1 MKRLVVW
8 LLVTLLPPAAGAQT
22 VAITGGTVYPV
33 SGPKIEN
40 ATVLIRDGRIAAIGA
55 DVAVPADATKVD
67 AAGRW
72 ITPGLIHL
80 KTGLGVHLL
89 DSGGQVETQEDVR
102 EGEVKAAFNV
112 AEGLDPASIAIP
124 VARMEGVTSALTVP
138 TEGLIPGQAAFID
151 LAGDRVDDMVVK
163 APVAMIADLSE
174 GGKESG
180 GGSRG
185 GAIIRLRQVLRDA
198 QEYAARK
205 EDFRKAQ
212 IQPLSASADDLEAL
226 QPVLRGEL
234 PMFIIANRRS
244 DIETALRLA
253 RDFKLRIGLYGAAEG
268 WQVGP
273 ALAEA
278 KVPVILEPFTDLPTF
293 DALNARLDN
302 ATLLREAGVNVVA
315 AQTDAA
321 HYRDLR
327 QAAGNEVRNGMTWDD
342 ALRTVTLAAAEA
354 AQVGDRYG
362 SLEPGKVA
370 NVVVWSGD
378 PFELSSRAEHV
389 FIRGRP
395 IPLESRQ
402 TELLKRYRK
411 LPPAY

>member
-1 MKRLVVW
+1 M
-8 LLVTLLPPAAGAQT
+8 
-22 VAITGGTVYPV
+22 
-33 SGPKIEN
+33 
-40 ATVLIRDGRIAAIGA
+40 
-55 DVAVPADATKVD
+55 
-67 AAGRW
+67 
-72 ITPGLIHL
+72 
-80 KTGLGVHLL
+80 
-89 DSGGQVETQEDVR
+89 
-102 EGEVKAAFNV
+102 
-112 AEGLDPASIAIP
+112 
-124 VARMEGVTSALTVP
+124 
-138 TEGLIPGQAAFID
+138 
-151 LAGDRVDDMVVK
+151 
-163 APVAMIADLSE
+163 
-174 GGKESG
+174 
-180 GGSRG
+180 
-185 GAIIRLRQVLRDA
+185 
-198 QEYAARK
+198 
-205 EDFRKAQ
+205 
-212 IQPLSASADDLEAL
+212 
-226 QPVLRGEL
+226 
-234 PMFIIANRRS
+234 
-244 DIETALRLA
+244 
-253 RDFKLRIGLYGAAEG
+253 
-268 WQVGP
+268 GP